1 MNKEGETS
9 KKNDGFVQYSVC
21 IYSYTTVVYA

>member
-21 IYSYTTVVYA
+21 IYSYTTVAE